1 MNKDICER
9 YNATS
14 LQQLTKIVTD
24 ENGEHKEKDV
34 YPISVIQAIF
44 DGLTGT
50 RLDHILSFGN
60 CIYVPF
66 QGTREA
72 TRLMVGSQMR
82 RKGLIIVFRDL
93 DNMTYTQRYI
103 YSESVADE
111 HWRYDENWE
120 DCFVGFGN
128 LEFVEQLKQ
137 YLTEYIDEKLKGFL
151 PPEGYEFVIVN
162 KTLVS
167 SDSYEY
173 VVYKDEKGKLV
184 KVCTTDKEPI
194 IRKVIKE

>member
-14 LQQLTKIVTD
+14 LQQSIKIVTD

-72 TRLMVGSQMR
+72 TRLVIGSQMR
-82 RKGLIIVFRDL
+82 RKGLIVVFRDL

-111 HWRYDENWE
+111 HWRYDDNWE

-128 LEFVEQLKQ
+128 LEFIEQLKQ
-137 YLTEYIDEKLKGFL
+137 YLTKYIDEKLKGLL

-162 KTLVS
+162 KTPIS
-167 SDSYEY
+167 SDDYEY
-173 VVYKDEKGKLV
+173 VVYNDEEGKLV